1 VLTALLCTFV
11 PLATWRRSWLTSAL
25 QSASRTATE
34 GRRSRRIRSSLIAV
48 EIAASLTL
56 LAGTTLML
64 RSVVSLLQT
73 DLGFS
78 AERMLIASIT
88 LRQNRY
94 PDARSRIALADRITA
109 RLARVPGAESVG
121 LTTAW
126 PLQQGRPQ
134 PVEKVDPSGRASAR
148 AAVHGVSDEYFRTLR
163 IPVASGR
170 TFANADR
177 IGSAPVAVISETLSR
192 RLWPGGEPVGKRL
205 TVPQD
210 QEQGDPMPVERQIVG
225 VVRDVRQDPADVDLA
240 DVYVPMLQQPTRFAV
255 VLVRTA
261 AAPSDWLTPLRV
273 AFREIDPELAMDRA
287 RPLQLIVDEATARPR
302 FLASLL
308 ASFALVATL
317 LSLVGVYGVVA
328 YAVRQRE
335 REIAVRMAVGADPGR
350 ITRQFV
356 REGGIILLIGLT
368 AGVLTALAGGRLLE
382 SQLIGVTS
390 RDPIALA
397 VAVLAFAAAGFV
409 AIWWPSRR
417 AAATDPALALR
428 LE

>member
-1 VLTALLCTFV
+1 
-11 PLATWRRSWLTSAL
+11 
-25 QSASRTATE
+25 
-34 GRRSRRIRSSLIAV
+34 
-48 EIAASLTL
+48 
-56 LAGTTLML
+56 
-64 RSVVSLLQT
+64 
-73 DLGFS
+73 
-78 AERMLIASIT
+78 
-88 LRQNRY
+88 
-94 PDARSRIALADRITA
+94 
-109 RLARVPGAESVG
+109 
-121 LTTAW
+121 
-126 PLQQGRPQ
+126 
-134 PVEKVDPSGRASAR
+134 
-148 AAVHGVSDEYFRTLR
+148 
-163 IPVASGR
+163 
-170 TFANADR
+170 
-177 IGSAPVAVISETLSR
+177 
-192 RLWPGGEPVGKRL
+192 
-205 TVPQD
+205 
-210 QEQGDPMPVERQIVG
+210 
-225 VVRDVRQDPADVDLA
+225 
-240 DVYVPMLQQPTRFAV
+240 MLQQPTRFAV